1 MKIDRA
7 AFLLL
12 TGSIAASACV
22 EQPPN
27 APTVDIALPFASA
40 APPPEPAAPA
50 VTAVGASSAPS
61 SRPAPSREGYSA
73 DEGDYPADEAG
84 GAPNPGFCGHSRAQF
99 DPRRTGCGDATGSP
113 ASCKAMAAPRGCGS
127 FPFPRSKCD
136 GFTASMKPKIAERAV
151 ACVVALSGKDVC
163 DACLTYRCGYEALM
177 SACVDASADVD
188 CAAIVKSCAGPNPS
202 GPSRRAPARAPTAP
216 TTTPTVTLTEC
227 RAYLSGLAPTGRH
240 KMVQCMVPG
249 QGCDWG
255 LYSCAEG
262 L

>member
-12 TGSIAASACV
+12 TASIAASACV

-27 APTVDIALPFASA
+27 APTVDIVLPIASA
-40 APPPEPAAPA
+40 APPSEP
-50 VTAVGASSAPS
+50 TATPSATGIASSAPS
-61 SRPAPSREGYSA
+61 PRPAPAREGYSA
-73 DEGDYPADEAG
+73 DEGDYPADEAH
-84 GAPNPGFCGHSRAQF
+84 GAPDPGFCGHSHAQI
-99 DPRRTGCGDATGSP
+99 DPRRTGCTDAIGSP

-136 GFTASMKPKIAERAV
+136 GFAASMKPKIAERAV
-151 ACVVALSGKDVC
+151 ACVVALSGKEVC

-177 SACVDASADVD
+177 SACVDVTADVD
-188 CAAIVKSCAGPNPS
+188 CAAIAKSCAGPNPS
-202 GPSRRAPARAPTAP
+202 GPSRRAP
-216 TTTPTVTLTEC
+216 TTPTGTVTMTEC
-227 RAYLSGLAPTGRH
+227 RAYLSGLAPTGRR